1 MVRKRTAEMAVF
13 KDGSEVASTPPAI
26 ATNNGDC
33 DEDDSE
39 NNKRHENNSPHRLP
53 PPRKKTRVRKGSP
66 VAAAPA
72 PRTRRAA
79 LKEKATNSGSSDGS
93 FLRPIDKDESSYGK
107 QPTRKRANL
116 PTNDKAKTLEPAST
130 RSPLQEISN
139 TLNPLHQTLKEKLTT
154 KTFDELISLVVK
166 DAAQDAANLITKND
180 CWTPE
185 LLDCFRASKLT
196 SLELSSQAARF
207 GEFVIREP
215 FSEIV
220 KKLFQQDQFSN
231 LTVISFRN
239 TQLSNDDVAFLRIL
253 SHLESLDLTGTGVGT
268 QSLHH
273 LVCHRHTLKRLNLSY
288 NPLID
293 DDARVALSA
302 FPNLAGI
309 YLRGTSIT
317 MPGLRRF
324 VQGVLP
330 QSCRLLSIPE
340 QCINYLT
347 TQQEKYMIDIPEGYV
362 QDPARVDALTLSA
375 LKRNLEFH
383 GKANKDIHVT
393 GTKAEL
399 SNRLFVILSNR
410 IADSKI
416 IGVMGNA
423 PAAT

>member
-1 MVRKRTAEMAVF
+1 MAVF
-13 KDGSEVASTPPAI
+13 KDGSEVASTPPPI

-33 DEDDSE
+33 DEDDNE
-39 NNKRHENNSPHRLP
+39 NNKRHENNSSHRLP

-66 VAAAPA
+66 VAAAAAAA
-72 PRTRRAA
+72 PRTRRVA
-79 LKEKATNSGSSDGS
+79 LKEKATNPSSSDV
-93 FLRPIDKDESSYGK
+93 LHPIDKDESFYGK
-107 QPTRKRANL
+107 QPTRRRANL
-116 PTNDKAKTLEPAST
+116 PTNDKAKALEPTST

-139 TLNPLHQTLKEKLTT
+139 TSNSLHQTLKEKLPT
-154 KTFDELISLVVK
+154 KTFDELVSLVVK

-180 CWTPE
+180 CWSPE

-196 SLELSSQAARF
+196 SLELSSQAASF

-239 TQLSNDDVAFLRIL
+239 TQLLNDDVASLRLL

-273 LVCHRHTLKRLNLSY
+273 LVCHRHTLKRLNLSH

-302 FPNLAGI
+302 FPNLAAI

-330 QSCRLLSIPE
+330 LSCRLLSIPE
-340 QCINYLT
+340 QCINYLNT
-347 TQQEKYMIDIPEGYV
+347 RQEKYMVDIPEDYV
-362 QDPARVDALTLSA
+362 QDPARVDALTLPA

-399 SNRLFVILSNR
+399 NNRLFVILSNR
-410 IADSKI
+410 LADSKI
-416 IGVMGNA
+416 IGVMGRA
-423 PAAT
+423 PVAT